1 VLTFGTLALAPFLAA
16 FGRVGGFLVAAPFV
30 GDRTTPLRVR
40 AAAATVIAFALAPLR
55 APLGVQDLVFA
66 LPAEIAL
73 GLAAGFAARV
83 VIAGVE
89 AGGQIIGQQLGL
101 GFAGAFDPM
110 IGDQEMPTAR
120 LARVAFGLTFVGT
133 GGIEACVAALAAPP
147 ATVDTLTHAVGAV
160 LAQGGD
166 VLVAGIRLAAPAI
179 VAAFVANLAAA
190 LASRASPA
198 LNVFSVVLALLLV
211 IGGIVLLA
219 TAPLFVA
226 ELVGN
231 SSRLTDAV
239 GRVLGQ
245 GR

>member
-1 VLTFGTLALAPFLAA
+1 MLTFGTLALAPFLAA
-16 FGRVGGFLVAAPFV
+16 FGRAGGFLVAAPFL

-40 AAAATVIAFALAPLR
+40 AGAAVAIAVALAPLR
-55 APLGVQDLVFA
+55 APLDVLDLVFA
-66 LPAEIAL
+66 LPAEVAL

-83 VIAGVE
+83 VVGGVE

-101 GFAGAFDPM
+101 GFAGTFDPM
-110 IGDQEMPTAR
+110 LGDQEMPTAR

-147 ATVDTLTHAVGAV
+147 ATIDTLAHAITAV

-166 VLVAGIRLAAPAI
+166 VLVAGIRIAAPAI
-179 VAAFVANLAAA
+179 VAAFVANFAAA

-211 IGGIVLLA
+211 VGGIILMA

-226 ELVGN
+226 ELMGN
-231 SSRLTDAV
+231 SVKLTDAV
-239 GRVLGQ
+239 VNVVGLGR
-245 GR
+245 